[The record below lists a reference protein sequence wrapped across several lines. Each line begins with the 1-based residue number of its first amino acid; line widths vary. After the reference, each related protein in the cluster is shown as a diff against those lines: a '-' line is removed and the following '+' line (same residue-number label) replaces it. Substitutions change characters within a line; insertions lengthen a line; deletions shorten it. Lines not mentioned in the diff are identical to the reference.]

1 MTILILSILLAFAF
15 GFAAHRAG
23 VCTVAAVGEVITT
36 GTARTFLSF
45 AKVVGWVLLINC
57 LAGFFAPERLQPY
70 LPPML
75 TSTVII
81 GGFLF
86 GVGAAINGGCSF
98 STISKLAQ
106 GELHLAAT
114 LPAFIAGAVLANRV
128 DLSLP
133 VLSTN
138 PYFLDFA
145 TIPPLFLILLSLWA
159 IIELSRISTEA
170 VRAGVINSISRKRY
184 RLSSAAAFMG
194 MTSGLLYL
202 FNGRWAYSS
211 KILDYYA
218 RDTDTAF
225 VGTSAFYLLI
235 ALLVGAFVSAFS
247 NRQFRFNFARSMW
260 QRNLAGGFI
269 MGFGAMLVPG
279 GNGKLILQDLPHLSV
294 HALVAYAAMIA
305 GIAVT
310 LMVQMHVFGK
320 MEIVTCNGDE
330 CVIKKTQ

>member
-1 MTILILSILLAFAF
+1 MTILILSILLAFAL
-15 GFAAHRAG
+15 GFSAHRAG

-45 AKVVGWVLLINC
+45 LKVVCWVLLING

-70 LPPML
+70 LPPLL

-86 GVGAAINGGCSF
+86 GLGAAINGGCSF

-106 GELHLAAT
+106 GELHVALT
-114 LPAFIAGAVLANRV
+114 LPAFVAGAVLANMV
-128 DLSLP
+128 DLNLP

-138 PYFLDFA
+138 PYSLDFA
-145 TIPPLFLILLSLWA
+145 NIPPLFLLLLSLWA
-159 IIELSRISTEA
+159 IVELSRISIDS
-170 VRAGVINSISRKRY
+170 VRAGVLNSISRKRY

-194 MTSGLLYL
+194 LASGFLYL

-211 KILDYYA
+211 KILDYFSS
-218 RDTDTAF
+218 DTAMDF
-225 VGTSAFYLLI
+225 IGTSTFYLLI
-235 ALLVGAFVSAFS
+235 ALLGGAIVSALS
-247 NRQFRFNFARSMW
+247 NRQFKFSFAGSMW
-260 QRNLAGGFI
+260 HRNLAGGFL

-294 HALVAYAAMIA
+294 HALIAYAAMIA

-320 MEIVTCNGDE
+320 VEIVSCNGDE
-330 CVIKKTQ
+330 CQIKKT